1 MDNIIAPIDCRI
13 LIKPPKN
20 NSMLTMSNKKYLQ
33 IFTKYEQ
40 HRRLLLEDILA
51 SIARIPSSKHNL
63 RSFQLNSDQHIQMLT
78 ALVLQLVQCV
88 VTLPETLCKTQD
100 KAKDKDQGDSD
111 SKKVSC
117 INSLCTYLQ
126 EYCKQK
132 LNSQHTYML

>member
-1 MDNIIAPIDCRI
+1 M
-13 LIKPPKN
+13 
-20 NSMLTMSNKKYLQ
+20 Q
-33 IFTKYEQ
+33 IFTKYDQ

-100 KAKDKDQGDSD
+100 KDKDREHADASEN
-111 SKKVSC
+111 KKVS
-117 INSLCTYLQ
+117 
-126 EYCKQK
+126 
-132 LNSQHTYML
+132 

>member
-1 MDNIIAPIDCRI
+1 
-13 LIKPPKN
+13 
-20 NSMLTMSNKKYLQ
+20 MLTLISYIIVTLSLLFTDFTLTIVDIDLLDTASNEQRDLQ

-88 VTLPETLCKTQD
+88 VTLPESLCKTQD
-100 KAKDKDQGDSD
+100 KTKEKEQGETD
-111 SKKVSC
+111 SKKVS
-117 INSLCTYLQ
+117 
-126 EYCKQK
+126 
-132 LNSQHTYML
+132 

>member
-1 MDNIIAPIDCRI
+1 MHHIR
-13 LIKPPKN
+13 LR
-20 NSMLTMSNKKYLQ
+20 YLSSTHLNFQKIPQ

-88 VTLPETLCKTQD
+88 VALPESLCKSHE
-100 KAKDKDQGDSD
+100 KDKNKDHAETSD
-111 SKKVSC
+111 GKKVSP
-117 INSLCTYLQ
+117 IP
-126 EYCKQK
+126 
-132 LNSQHTYML
+132 